1 MSKVKVVLLAHTE
14 APEEVVARAGRLCYF
29 PASIS
34 DLKKAVDKK
43 KVKEMI
49 ARLSESGHL
58 SAFEHVSF
66 TFGIEG
72 ISRACSHQLVRHRIA
87 SYSQQS
93 QRYVRFGD
101 NFDYITP
108 PAISKN
114 KELKEK
120 FEKAIKQTKKL
131 YDELIQAGVHQEDA
145 RYILPNASETKII
158 VTMNARELLHFF
170 TLRLCRR
177 AQWEIREMAKKM
189 LKKAKEVA
197 PDIFFNA
204 GPECVRTK
212 CPEGKLSCGKALEV
226 KKELLKL

>member
-1 MSKVKVVLLAHTE
+1 MLKVVLLAYTPS
-14 APEEVVARAGRLCYF
+14 PEEVVARAGRLCYF

-43 KVKEMI
+43 KVKDMI

-72 ISRACSHQLVRHRIA
+72 ISRTCSHQLVRHRIA

-101 NFDYITP
+101 NFDYIIP
-108 PAISKN
+108 PSIARNTKLKAKF
-114 KELKEK
+114 KESVLQLKK
-120 FEKAIKQTKKL
+120 F
-131 YDELIQAGVHQEDA
+131 YDEMIQSGVHQEDA

-158 VTMNARELLHFF
+158 VTMNGRELLHFF
-170 TLRLCRR
+170 TLRVCRR

-189 LKKAKEVA
+189 LKEVKKVA
-197 PDIFFNA
+197 PEIFFNA
-204 GPECVRTK
+204 GPDCIRTK
-212 CPEGKLSCGKALEV
+212 CPEGRLSCGKPNDV
-226 KKELLKL
+226 KKELLNL

>member
-1 MSKVKVVLLAHTE
+1 LLKVVLLAHT
-14 APEEVVARAGRLCYF
+14 ASPEEVVARAGRLCYF
-29 PASIS
+29 PSTIS
-34 DLKKAVDKK
+34 DLKKAVDQK
-43 KVKEMI
+43 KVREMVS
-49 ARLSESGHL
+49 RLSESGHL
-58 SAFEHVSF
+58 SAFEHASF

-93 QRYVRFGD
+93 QRYVRFGE
-101 NFDYITP
+101 NFDYIIP
-108 PAISKN
+108 PAIAKN
-114 KELKEK
+114 KKLKEK
-120 FEKAIKQTKKL
+120 FIDAVSYPQKL
-131 YDELIQAGVHQEDA
+131 YDELISEGVHQEDA

-189 LKKAKEVA
+189 LKEVKKVS

-204 GPECVRTK
+204 GPECVRTR
-212 CPEGKLSCGKALEV
+212 CPEGKFSCGKATEV